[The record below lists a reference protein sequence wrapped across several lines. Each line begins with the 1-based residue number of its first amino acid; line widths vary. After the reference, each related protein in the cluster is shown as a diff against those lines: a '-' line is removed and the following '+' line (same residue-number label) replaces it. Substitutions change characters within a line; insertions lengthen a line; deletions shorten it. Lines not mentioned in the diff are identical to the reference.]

1 MSCARHLR
9 GFKSK
14 SKIREREG
22 AGTGRDRQKE
32 REIERKRGFG
42 WGETASCRDSEKQG
56 EREGAKEGQGRMDW
70 AEQSQMKTDTDTGR
84 DSAERQRPGR
94 RVDVERRQKGA
105 GRGPP
110 GTPAPLPPPQPP
122 QSPRGTGDGV
132 LGEGLHVDEVV
143 VGTVLL
149 EPLADVLLT
158 PQDHRPRQATQ
169 GGTGVV
175 EAVVVRVQPALWGE
189 GGAGRVRG

>member
-1 MSCARHLR
+1 
-9 GFKSK
+9 
-14 SKIREREG
+14 
-22 AGTGRDRQKE
+22 
-32 REIERKRGFG
+32 
-42 WGETASCRDSEKQG
+42 
-56 EREGAKEGQGRMDW
+56 MDW

-149 EPLADVLLT
+149 EPLADILLT

-175 EAVVVRVQPALWGE
+175 EAVVVRVQPAL
-189 GGAGRVRG
+189 RGLCARLL